1 MLISQRDSVV
11 CLRIGREGWVRK
23 GGRKKKTTG
32 EGGGGRAKQKQK
44 AGDEDWGSKPGE
56 GK

>member
-1 MLISQRDSVV
+1 VV